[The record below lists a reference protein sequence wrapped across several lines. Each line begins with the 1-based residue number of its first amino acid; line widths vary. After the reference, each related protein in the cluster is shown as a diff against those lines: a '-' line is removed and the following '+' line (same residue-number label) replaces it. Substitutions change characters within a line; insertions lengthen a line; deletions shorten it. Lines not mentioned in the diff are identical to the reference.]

1 MYNETD
7 GKAIYPTPM
16 IGMVGL
22 VKDLAHITTQDFK
35 QAGDLVYVLG
45 ETKADFNGSEL
56 QKMQLGRIEGRL
68 MDFDLATEKANQ
80 DLVLQAI
87 QAGLV
92 QSAHD
97 CSEGG

>member
-35 QAGDLVYVLG
+35 QMRRGLG
-45 ETKADFNGSEL
+45 LCLRETKADFNGSEL
-56 QKMQLGRIEGRL
+56 QK
-68 MDFDLATEKANQ
+68 
-80 DLVLQAI
+80 
-87 QAGLV
+87 
-92 QSAHD
+92 
-97 CSEGG
+97 CS